1 MLFCFKLFEATI
13 SIRGRIV
20 KEQQNDI
27 VKAII
32 IINPKSIIG
41 FMSVIAKDPNATIV
55 VKVV

>member
-1 MLFCFKLFEATI
+1 MLFCFRLFEAAV

-32 IINPKSIIG
+32 IISPKSIIG
-41 FMSVIAKDPNATIV
+41 FMSVMAKDPNATIV